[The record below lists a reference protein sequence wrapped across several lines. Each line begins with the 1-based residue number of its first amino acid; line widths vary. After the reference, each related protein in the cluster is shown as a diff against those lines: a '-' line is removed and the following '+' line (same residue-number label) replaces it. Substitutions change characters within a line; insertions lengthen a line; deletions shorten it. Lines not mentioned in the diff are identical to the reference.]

1 MTADGST
8 GGGADKRGHVRF
20 AIHLPVKVALFT
32 SPRVVRE
39 GSHSMRAAREG
50 SSPSIRA
57 AREGSLPSMRA
68 AREVST
74 APMRPAGEAWG
85 SQSAMRAARPA
96 HAFDGLAVDV
106 SERGMKLEVSGA
118 SLKALLDSSDPL
130 VRLEVTLAHA
140 QLGHVGALTGH
151 VQWRGPGADR
161 NSWTVG
167 ARFDAPIP
175 AHVLSQILRYGATAA
190 RGTNALPALGLGVVA
205 LLVAIGW
212 YRSQTAAA
220 VETENTARRLS
231 STEDD
236 LAEAKSELER
246 CRSRQL
252 APPPAVAA
260 AVAHA
265 SPVEMGSVLRAD
277 VGTLA
282 RADAGTVLR
291 ADAAAP
297 MRAVADGL
305 TTTEAGGPMQGFSES
320 GDADTA
326 ETSNRD
332 SR

>member
-1 MTADGST
+1 
-8 GGGADKRGHVRF
+8 
-20 AIHLPVKVALFT
+20 
-32 SPRVVRE
+32 
-39 GSHSMRAAREG
+39 
-50 SSPSIRA
+50 
-57 AREGSLPSMRA
+57 MRA

-74 APMRPAGEAWG
+74 PPMRPAGEAWG

-96 HAFDGLAVDV
+96 HVFDGLAVDV
-106 SERGMKLEVSGA
+106 SERGMKLEVAGA

-252 APPPAVAA
+252 APPPAVAGA
-260 AVAHA
+260 ARA
-265 SPVEMGSVLRAD
+265 SPVEMGVVLRAD
-277 VGTLA
+277 VGTLPRA
-282 RADAGTVLR
+282 DVGTLPRADAGNVLR

-305 TTTEAGGPMQGFSES
+305 TTAEAGGSMQGFSEL

-326 ETSNRD
+326 ETSNRG